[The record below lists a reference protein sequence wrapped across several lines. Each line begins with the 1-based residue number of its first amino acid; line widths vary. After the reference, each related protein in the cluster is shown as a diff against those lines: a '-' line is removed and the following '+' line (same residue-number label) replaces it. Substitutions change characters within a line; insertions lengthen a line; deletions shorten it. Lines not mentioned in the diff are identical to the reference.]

1 MKNDD
6 FDMPNIKTKV
16 CDWEVWW
23 DVLEEKNGY
32 KLEQNAVFG
41 NARIVKNKNRIAW
54 GTLEA
59 MEKKFKQL
67 SKDKDWKKCKK
78 GDILEVPRGFY
89 SHFAVYIGK
98 GKVIHYAAED
108 GDWGGEISIHEA
120 DFSEFIRDCT
130 SFKILSFP
138 NEYGEFDKRTID
150 FTTSACVISPNI
162 DLDFKKFSKK
172 MKYHLYSAEETVKR
186 AKSKIGETEYSLI
199 FNNCEH
205 FAIWCKTGIHESRQV
220 ENVLKSCIAVSVVT
234 MPI

>member
-1 MKNDD
+1 MKKDEL
-6 FDMPNIKTKV
+6 DMPNLEMKV

-23 DVLEEKNGY
+23 KVLDEKNGY
-32 KLEQNAVFG
+32 KLEQNEVSDH
-41 NARIVKNKNRIAW
+41 ARIVKNKNRIAW

-67 SKDKDWKKCKK
+67 TKDKDWKKCKK

-108 GDWGGEISIHEA
+108 GDWGENISIHEA
-120 DFSEFIRDCT
+120 DFSEFIGDCT

-138 NEYGEFDKRTID
+138 DEYGEFDKRTID
-150 FTTSACVISPNI
+150 LAASEGVGLPEINYK
-162 DLDFKKFSKK
+162 FKKIKK
-172 MKYHLYSAEETVKR
+172 MMDYHLYSAEETVKR
-186 AKSKIGETEYSLI
+186 AKARIGETEYSLF

-220 ENVLKSCIAVSVVT
+220 EEFMKCFLGIVIRL
-234 MPI
+234 